1 MYKFFI
7 VGLNNG
13 SFKSYELETSRQDW
27 TWNVA
32 ENGISDPVD
41 KILINSL
48 IDLPELPFF
57 ISGDNFGNVV
67 LWSTS
72 PILDKYMSFHIF
84 KLKFLE
90 TDAQG

>member
-1 MYKFFI
+1 
-7 VGLNNG
+7 
-13 SFKSYELETSRQDW
+13 
-27 TWNVA
+27 
-32 ENGISDPVD
+32 
-41 KILINSL
+41 LINSL

-84 KLKFLE
+84 KLKFVE
-90 TDAQG
+90 IDAQGQESEVISVITSFKWN